1 MYLFLNSKMLISTTQ
16 HKRTISAW
24 VLTLIIHALIL
35 FVLLWWRYQLPT
47 PVLKEEELGMEVN
60 LGVDENGFGDQQT
73 LASEAPANQQDLSTA
88 SPNNSIDF
96 PTTDQDAPA
105 ISTTK
110 VPVNQRLSAN
120 SAQRNAANNLVKP
133 KYILSGA
140 LGKGGNNTMGDESG
154 ASEGNTQGAGDRGV
168 AGGLSGSKN
177 YTGSPGQGAGGVKPE
192 LEGRAIVAYPAPE
205 AFFRESGKV
214 VFRITVNREGVI
226 TNKQIVSCDNPELR
240 SIALQKIARVRFNK
254 SADAPVE
261 QFGKITFAFTLR
273 E

>member
-1 MYLFLNSKMLISTTQ
+1 MLISTTQ
-16 HKRTISAW
+16 YKRTISAW
-24 VLTLIIHALIL
+24 MITLIIHALLICI
-35 FVLLWWRYQLPT
+35 LLWWRYQLPS
-47 PVLKEEELGMEVN
+47 PELKEEELGMEVN
-60 LGVDENGFGDQQT
+60 LGVDENGLGDQQS
-73 LASEAPANQQDLSTA
+73 LASEAPANQKDLSTA
-88 SPNNSIDF
+88 SPNNSVDF

-105 ISTTK
+105 ITTSK
-110 VPVNQRLSAN
+110 VPVNQHLSAN
-120 SAQRNAANNLVKP
+120 ATQRNAVRNLVKP
-133 KYILSGA
+133 KYILTGA
-140 LGKGGNNTMGDESG
+140 IGKGGNNAMGDESG

-168 AGGLSGSKN
+168 SGGVAGSKN
-177 YTGSPGQGAGGVKPE
+177 YTGSPGQGSGGVKPE
-192 LEGRAIVAYPAPE
+192 LEGRAIIAYPAPE

-214 VFRITVNREGVI
+214 VFRITVNREGII